1 MRLLECPWLQQQ
13 HKSSVEACIRTL
25 AMVGKEPCCG
35 DALLPPATRMQ
46 LPRAIS
52 APAEPSPLPQP
63 WQGALERL
71 LAGIR
76 EVWLWDVLFG
86 L

>member
-1 MRLLECPWLQQQ
+1 MGMLC
-13 HKSSVEACIRTL
+13 S
-25 AMVGKEPCCG
+25 
-35 DALLPPATRMQ
+35 PPATRMQ

-71 LAGIR
+71 LAGNW